1 MRGGRG
7 ELPEI
12 SRGHPSVI
20 LWIITN
26 VVSSRESLGL
36 SPLFR
41 DRSPLIFFRLRTPS
55 CVEMIIPF
63 IKRFGKA
70 AIAIELS
77 AAAGLYY
84 IFHEINTGGPETRKK
99 WDDRLPGLI
108 DAFHKV
114 TGDDRVIEHRRN
126 HSCNS
131 KSSSTE

>member
-1 MRGGRG
+1 
-7 ELPEI
+7 
-12 SRGHPSVI
+12 
-20 LWIITN
+20 
-26 VVSSRESLGL
+26 
-36 SPLFR
+36 
-41 DRSPLIFFRLRTPS
+41 
-55 CVEMIIPF
+55 MIIPF

-77 AAAGLYY
+77 AVAGVYY

-114 TGDDRVIEHRRN
+114 TGDDRVIEHRRTN
-126 HSCNS
+126 TSNS